1 MKDYYLLIRI
11 LILNH
16 VYLFVVCGYSNLFNV
31 SINQLF
37 IILNLFH
44 LDPWTILFGKSRQ
57 MKYFHNQANRTSI
70 QSAPSDSSHVALLRS
85 IESVF
90 YFTNIH
96 SCIRLDQC
104 WKIVS
109 FGISTFMMIL
119 QKNRNL
125 FDLFKKKIVKYN
137 PNNSNVVAIIKI
149 ENLLLPLLCFSNNSM
164 TKKNLLFLLSIV
176 ILFVFV

>member
-37 IILNLFH
+37 IMLNLFH

-57 MKYFHNQANRTSI
+57 MKYFHNQVNRTSI

-85 IESVF
+85 IESEF

-96 SCIRLDQC
+96 SCICLDQC

-109 FGISTFMMIL
+109 FGISILMMIL
-119 QKNRNL
+119 
-125 FDLFKKKIVKYN
+125 
-137 PNNSNVVAIIKI
+137 
-149 ENLLLPLLCFSNNSM
+149 
-164 TKKNLLFLLSIV
+164 
-176 ILFVFV
+176 